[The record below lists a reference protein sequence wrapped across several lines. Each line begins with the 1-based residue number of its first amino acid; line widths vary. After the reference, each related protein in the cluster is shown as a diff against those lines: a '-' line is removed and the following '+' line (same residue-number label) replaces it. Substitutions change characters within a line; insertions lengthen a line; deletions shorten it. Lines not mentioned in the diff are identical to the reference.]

1 MTQPV
6 SFGRR
11 LSMLAEEHPDRDAII
26 FIPVEGE
33 EERVSW
39 ERLDRRSNQVARLL
53 AGRGVDENSRVV
65 VGMPNIP
72 AHFILTYAA
81 WKLGALVIPI
91 RSNLPARERDA
102 LLDLAA
108 PTIVI
113 APWGG
118 EISHPFLSREE
129 LEGSYDDDDSPLP
142 DVVPN
147 PGSRFCSGG
156 STGRPKIIVDP
167 RPWAFVPGEVM
178 RVGVGMRQGQ
188 VQLVAGPLYHN
199 SPFSWSHMGL
209 FEDHTLVLLEKF
221 DAAKVVDTIERHR
234 VNFGFLAPTMM
245 RRIILLPDVEE
256 RDFSSVEAFFHTAAP
271 CPPWLKRAWI
281 DLIGPEKLYEGFGST
296 EAVGACRIRGD
307 EWLEHPG
314 LVGRP
319 FGCELRILD
328 DDFNEVP
335 TGEVGEIFMRP
346 EGDQPTYEYI
356 GSDRAKTTPDGFVS
370 AGDMGWVDDE
380 GYLFLADR
388 RTDLIITGGANVYPA
403 EVEAALSEHPGIA
416 DVAVIG
422 LPDDEWGKRVHGVIQ
437 PGGDLTVEELDAHCR
452 ERLSSYKVP
461 KTWEF
466 VEALPRDEAGK
477 LRRSALVAE
486 RLPAV

>member
-129 LEGSYDDDDSPLP
+129 LEGSYDDDDFPLP

-147 PGSRFCSGG
+147 PGKSVRFWRLDRTAEDHCRS
-156 STGRPKIIVDP
+156 P
-167 RPWAFVPGEVM
+167 PWAFVPAKVM

-256 RDFSSVEAFFHTAAP
+256 RDFSSVEASFT
-271 CPPWLKRAWI
+271 PP
-281 DLIGPEKLYEGFGST
+281 
-296 EAVGACRIRGD
+296 
-307 EWLEHPG
+307 
-314 LVGRP
+314 RP
-319 FGCELRILD
+319 
-328 DDFNEVP
+328 
-335 TGEVGEIFMRP
+335 
-346 EGDQPTYEYI
+346 
-356 GSDRAKTTPDGFVS
+356 
-370 AGDMGWVDDE
+370 
-380 GYLFLADR
+380 
-388 RTDLIITGGANVYPA
+388 
-403 EVEAALSEHPGIA
+403 
-416 DVAVIG
+416 
-422 LPDDEWGKRVHGVIQ
+422 
-437 PGGDLTVEELDAHCR
+437 
-452 ERLSSYKVP
+452 
-461 KTWEF
+461 
-466 VEALPRDEAGK
+466 ALPG
-477 LRRSALVAE
+477 
-486 RLPAV
+486 